1 MSLETRREI
10 INYLVIFTER
20 ELLDVLGY
28 ARTIFANRDGT
39 QKYVQNV
46 CECRSDGNKRSV

>member
-28 ARTIFANRDGT
+28 AKTVFANRDGT

-46 CECRSDGNKRSV
+46 RERRGNENECSL